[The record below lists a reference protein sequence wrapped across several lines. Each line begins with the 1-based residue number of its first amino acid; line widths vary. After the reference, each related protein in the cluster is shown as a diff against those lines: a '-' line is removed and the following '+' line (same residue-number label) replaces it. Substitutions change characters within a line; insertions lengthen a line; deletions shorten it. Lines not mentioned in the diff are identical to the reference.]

1 MDEQMLLM
9 FADAIERKR
18 LLRVTFT
25 TRSGEE
31 RSRRCAP
38 LDLAPS
44 ERAKIK
50 FYKYHKWDLD
60 IEPRPHFLSLSP
72 EQVVQLEITTE
83 SFMPEQIVT
92 WARKNPWTIIRDWGS
107 LS

>member
-1 MDEQMLLM
+1 MDKQMLLL
-9 FADAIERKR
+9 FADAIQRKR
-18 LLRVTFT
+18 LIRVTFI

-38 LDLAPS
+38 LDLSPS

-50 FYKYHKWDLD
+50 FYKYHMWDLD
-60 IEPRPHFLSLSP
+60 SEPKPHLLSLNP
-72 EQVVQLEITTE
+72 EQVIQLEVTAE

-92 WARKNPWTIIRDWGS
+92 WTRKNPWTIVRDWGN

>member
-1 MDEQMLLM
+1 MDKQMLLM

-38 LDLAPS
+38 LDLSPN

-50 FYKYHKWDLD
+50 FYKYHMWDLD
-60 IEPRPHFLSLSP
+60 SQPKPHLLSLSP
-72 EQVVQLEITTE
+72 E
-83 SFMPEQIVT
+83 
-92 WARKNPWTIIRDWGS
+92 
-107 LS
+107 

>member
-1 MDEQMLLM
+1 MDKTMLLM
-9 FADAIERKR
+9 FADAIQRKR
-18 LLRVTFT
+18 LIRVTFI

-50 FYKYHKWDLD
+50 FYKYHMWDLD
-60 IEPRPHFLSLSP
+60 SEPKPHFLSLSP
-72 EQVVQLEITTE
+72 EQVIQLEVIGEPLHHTV
-83 SFMPEQIVT
+83 SNF
-92 WARKNPWTIIRDWGS
+92 IIGG
-107 LS
+107 

>member
-1 MDEQMLLM
+1 MDKQMQLI
-9 FADAIERKR
+9 FAAAIQQRR
-18 LLRVTFT
+18 LLRVEFT

-31 RSRRCAP
+31 RSRRCVP

-50 FYKYHKWDLD
+50 FYKYHMWDLD
-60 IEPRPHFLSLSP
+60 SEPRPHFLSLSP
-72 EQVVQLEITTE
+72 EQVIQLEITTE
-83 SFMPEQIVT
+83 PFIPEQIVT
-92 WARKNPWTIIRDWGS
+92 WTRKNPWTIIRDWGS